1 MKKVTWAR
9 IAILLLSLALAVA
22 ACGGSQEQAPPEAAA
37 ATASNA
43 EPTIAPVEPS
53 NTPLSLPSTDT
64 PLPSPTDTP
73 LPSPTDTPL
82 PEPPQGPATPAGAGL
97 DVPGLEQPANLDSF
111 RSSLD
116 ISWQGIYTDGSQVS
130 QAMAVDVEF
139 VREPLAE
146 HVSLSGDFPGM
157 EDLGLAAGDTLEVY
171 VVEGVMYMKL
181 FGSWIQAPANLGGLN
196 AEQMAFVATSD
207 VLKGLNDASF
217 EGQQQ
222 YNGVET
228 NHYTFDESSFALE
241 DLPSGMKI
249 DEASGNLYVA
259 VEGEYVLHM
268 DVTMSG
274 SNLELPTGEPGA
286 LLQNGTM
293 NVAVDLSDI
302 NQPLSIQVPD
312 EALSSGAPPEDIPL
326 PDDAEELQVI
336 GFMGMITFQSSKS
349 PEEIARFYQAEM
361 PNNGWTQVSA
371 YETGG
376 TLNQEYGKGERRAS
390 LVIKTDSDTGKT
402 SVLITT
408 EGGP

>member
-1 MKKVTWAR
+1 MRKLTVAW
-9 IAILLLSLALAVA
+9 IAVLLLSLALAIA
-22 ACGGSQEQAPPEAAA
+22 ACSTSQEQAAPESA
-37 ATASNA
+37 ATLSSNA

-53 NTPLSLPSTDT
+53 NTPLP
-64 PLPSPTDTP
+64 PPPTDTP
-73 LPSPTDTPL
+73 PPSPAATPL
-82 PEPPQGPATPAGAGL
+82 PQLTQAPGTTAGTAL
-97 DVPGLEQPANLDSF
+97 DVPSLEEPVNLDSF

-116 ISWQGIYTDGSQVS
+116 ISWQGTYTDGRQVS
-130 QAMAVDVEF
+130 QAMAVDVDF

-157 EDLGLAAGDTLEVY
+157 EDLGLAAGDSLDMY

-181 FGSWIQAPANLGGLN
+181 FGTWVQTPADLGSLN
-196 AEQMAFVATSD
+196 AEQMASVATSD
-207 VLKGLNDASF
+207 VLNGLGDANF
-217 EGQQQ
+217 AGTLD

-228 NHYTFDESSFALE
+228 NHYTFDESSFAPE
-241 DLPSGMKI
+241 DLPNGMTI
-249 DEASGNLYVA
+249 DEADGNVYVA
-259 VEGEYVLHM
+259 VDGDYVVHM

-286 LLQNGTM
+286 MLQSGTM

-326 PDDAEELQVI
+326 PDDAEDLQVI
-336 GFMGMITFQSSKS
+336 GFMGMITFQSAEG
-349 PEEIARFYQAEM
+349 PEEVAAFYETEM

-371 YETGG
+371 DQTGG
-376 TLNQEYGKGERRAS
+376 TLNQEYSKGERRVS
-390 LVIKTDSDTGKT
+390 LVIKTDTDTHKT

-408 EGGP
+408 EGGQ